1 MLLTSLLLLASL
13 VIESRVPAQTGA
25 ATPAAAAP
33 ADLKQNIAN
42 LSSLDYPVRMNAARL
57 IRRTPEAQAV
67 PALVEAARSHSDEYV
82 RYRALVLLTAFND
95 RGTRDLMRELIRER
109 NDRVREVAYRW
120 LERNPDPQLTTSLL
134 TSLGTEQSEF
144 VRPTLVAALAALAAS
159 DQMVQRAMTAE
170 VPRGL
175 DFFRSAVID
184 ALGRHR
190 AVYAVESIVAT
201 SKQEGPLQD
210 DALLAL
216 GRIGGTRAVAALGE
230 FTRGTPEA
238 AEMVRA
244 ARCLVGEKCAENV
257 AALVAAASSD
267 EGRPSTIRGAMDAL
281 EAVAQN
287 RNEAALGALITLGM
301 KQIALRER
309 VAVSVASVALRQPDW
324 IVERISAMDAATR
337 DTVITM
343 LKDGFDSLDEDFN
356 EEQFFAAVRAG
367 YWRAS
372 DGSAGRTLAATLIQR
387 LEF

>member
-1 MLLTSLLLLASL
+1 VGPAP
-13 VIESRVPAQTGA
+13 EPQAPAQTGA

-42 LSSLDYPVRMNAARL
+42 LSSLDYPVRMHAARL
-57 IRRTPEAQAV
+57 IRRTPESQAV

-109 NDRVREVAYRW
+109 NDRMREVAYRW

-159 DQMVQRAMTAE
+159 DQLVQRAMIAE

-201 SKQEGPLQD
+201 SRQEGPLQD

-216 GRIGGTRAVAALGE
+216 GRIGGSRAVGALGE
-230 FTRGTPEA
+230 FTSGTPEA
-238 AEMVRA
+238 AEMIRG
-244 ARCLVGEKCAENV
+244 ARCLVGEKCAENI

-287 RNEAALGALITLGM
+287 RNEAALSALITLGV
-301 KQIALRER
+301 KHSALRER

-324 IVERISAMDAATR
+324 VVERIGAADESTR
-337 DTVITM
+337 ETIVTM

-367 YWRAS
+367 YWRAA

>member
-1 MLLTSLLLLASL
+1 VLLTLLLLLLGLSAAPQG
-13 VIESRVPAQTGA
+13 PAQATA
-25 ATPAAAAP
+25 PTPAAAP
-33 ADLKQNIAN
+33 ATDLKQDIAN
-42 LSSLDYPVRMNAARL
+42 LSSLDYPVRMHAARL
-57 IRRTPEAQAV
+57 IRRTPEPQAV
-67 PALVEAARSHSDEYV
+67 PALVEAARRHPDEYV

-134 TSLGTEQSEF
+134 ASLSTEQSEF
-144 VRPTLVAALAALAAS
+144 VRPALVAALAALAAS
-159 DQMVQRAMTAE
+159 DATVQRAMIAE

-190 AVYAVESIVAT
+190 AAYAVEGIVAT
-201 SKQEGPLQD
+201 SRLDGPLQD

-216 GRIGGTRAVAALGE
+216 GRIGGTRAVAAIRE
-230 FTRGTPEA
+230 FTGGTPEA
-238 AEMVRA
+238 AEMIRGV
-244 ARCLVGEKCAENV
+244 RCLIGEMCAKNI
-257 AALVAAASSD
+257 AALAAAASSD
-267 EGRPSTIRGAMDAL
+267 EGRPATIRGAIDAL

-287 RNEAALGALITLGM
+287 RDQAALDALVALA
-301 KQIALRER
+301 KQTTLRER

-324 IVERISAMDAATR
+324 IVERIEAADEPTR
-337 DTVITM
+337 ESVITM
-343 LKDGFDSLDEDFN
+343 LKDGFDALDEDFN

-367 YWRAS
+367 YWRAA

>member
-1 MLLTSLLLLASL
+1 VLLTLLLLL
-13 VIESRVPAQTGA
+13 VGVVPEPQAQAQTGA
-25 ATPAAAAP
+25 APP

-42 LSSLDYPVRMNAARL
+42 LSALDHPVRMHAARL
-57 IRRTPEAQAV
+57 IRRTPEKEAV
-67 PALVEAARSHSDEYV
+67 PALVEAARRDRDEFV

-95 RGTRDLMRELIRER
+95 RGTRDLMRELIRDR

-120 LERNPDPQLTTSLL
+120 LERNPDPQLTPTLL
-134 TSLGTEQSEF
+134 ASLGTEQSEF

-159 DQMVQRAMTAE
+159 DQTVQRALIAE

-190 AVYAVESIVAT
+190 AVYAVEGIVTT
-201 SKQEGPLQD
+201 SRLEGPLQD

-216 GRIGGTRAVAALGE
+216 GRIGGTRVAAAVAE
-230 FTRGTPEA
+230 FTSGTPEA
-238 AEMVRA
+238 AEMIRGV
-244 ARCLVGEKCAENV
+244 RCLIGERCAENV

-267 EGRPSTIRGAMDAL
+267 EGRPSTIRGALDAL

-287 RNEAALGALITLGM
+287 RNQAALTALITLAM
-301 KQIALRER
+301 KHSALRER

-324 IVERISAMDAATR
+324 VVEQIGAADPSTR
-337 DTVITM
+337 ETVIGM

-367 YWRAS
+367 YWRAA
-372 DGSAGRTLAATLIQR
+372 DGSEDRSLAATLIQS

>member
-1 MLLTSLLLLASL
+1 MLLTLLLLL
-13 VIESRVPAQTGA
+13 VGLSAEPQGPAQA
-25 ATPAAAAP
+25 AAPTPAAAP
-33 ADLKQNIAN
+33 PTDLKQNISN
-42 LSSLDYPVRMNAARL
+42 LSSLDYPVRMHAARL

-67 PALVEAARSHSDEYV
+67 PALVEAARRHPDEYV

-120 LERNPDPQLTTSLL
+120 LERNPDPQLTPSLL
-134 TSLGTEQSEF
+134 ASLSTEQSEF
-144 VRPTLVAALAALAAS
+144 VRPALVAALAALAAS
-159 DQMVQRAMTAE
+159 DATVQRAMIAE

-190 AVYAVESIVAT
+190 AAYAVEGIIAT
-201 SKQEGPLQD
+201 SRLDGPLQD

-216 GRIGGTRAVAALGE
+216 GRIGGTRAVAAIGE
-230 FTRGTPEA
+230 FTSGTPEA
-238 AEMVRA
+238 VEMIRGV
-244 ARCLVGEKCAENV
+244 RCLIGEMCAKNI
-257 AALVAAASSD
+257 AALAAAASSD
-267 EGRPSTIRGAMDAL
+267 EGRPTTIRGAIDAL

-287 RNEAALGALITLGM
+287 RDQAAFNALVALA
-301 KQIALRER
+301 KQSALRER

-324 IVERISAMDAATR
+324 IVERIDAADEPTR
-337 DTVITM
+337 ESVITM
-343 LKDGFDSLDEDFN
+343 LKDGFDALDEDFN
-356 EEQFFAAVRAG
+356 EEQFFAAVRSG
-367 YWRAS
+367 YWRAA

>member
-1 MLLTSLLLLASL
+1 VLLTLLLLLDGVAT
-13 VIESRVPAQTGA
+13 EPQPQAQAG
-25 ATPAAAAP
+25 AAAP

-42 LSSLDYPVRMNAARL
+42 LSSLDYPVRMQAARL
-57 IRRTPEAQAV
+57 IRRTPETQAV
-67 PALVEAARSHSDEYV
+67 PALAEAARRDRDEFV

-95 RGTRDLMRELIRER
+95 RGTRDLMRELIRDR

-120 LERNPDPQLTTSLL
+120 LERNPDPQLTTGLLASLA
-134 TSLGTEQSEF
+134 TEQSEF
-144 VRPTLVAALAALAAS
+144 VRPTLVAALAALAGS
-159 DQMVQRAMTAE
+159 DATVQRALVAE
-170 VPRGL
+170 IPRGL

-190 AVYAVESIVAT
+190 AVYAVEGIVST
-201 SKQEGPLQD
+201 SGLEGPLQD

-216 GRIGGTRAVAALGE
+216 GRIGGTRAAAAVGE
-230 FTRGTPEA
+230 FKNGTPEA
-238 AEMVRA
+238 AEMIRGV
-244 ARCLVGEKCAENV
+244 RCLIGERCAENI

-267 EGRPSTIRGAMDAL
+267 EGRPSTIRGALDAL

-287 RNEAALGALITLGM
+287 RNQAALTALIALGM
-301 KQIALRER
+301 KQSALRER

-324 IVERISAMDAATR
+324 VVEQIGAKDPSTR
-337 DTVITM
+337 ETVITM

-367 YWRAS
+367 YWRAA
-372 DGSAGRTLAATLIQR
+372 DGSEGRSLAATLIQR